1 MWQRAQTLYIAIATI
16 LIAVMFF
23 SVKAVIPE
31 SPGNT
36 AEELR
41 YTAYLPY
48 LILLIVIT
56 AFNLIALNSF
66 KFRVFQMRT
75 TVLAAIVTLA
85 LQIWL
90 AVDFVATSGTVNFR
104 LTAVF
109 PAVALILDIMA
120 IRGIAADIL
129 VADSVNRLRSDRK
142 HKRLK

>member
-1 MWQRAQTLYIAIATI
+1 MWQRAQTLYIAIATV

-23 SVKAVIPE
+23 SAKAVIPASE
-31 SPGNT
+31 GNSPQ
-36 AEELR
+36 ELR

-48 LILLIVIT
+48 LILLIVIS
-56 AFNLIALNSF
+56 AFNLIALNAF

-90 AVDFVATSGTVNFR
+90 AVDFVSTHSVVNFR
-104 LTAVF
+104 ISAVF
-109 PAVALILDIMA
+109 PSIALILDIMA

-129 VADSVNRLRSDRK
+129 VADSVNRLRSSRK
-142 HKRLK
+142 HRKK

>member
-1 MWQRAQTLYIAIATI
+1 MWQRAQTLYIAIATV

-23 SVKAVIPE
+23 SVKAVIPASE
-31 SPGNT
+31 GNSQ
-36 AEELR
+36 EELR

-56 AFNLIALNSF
+56 AFNFIALNAF

-90 AVDFVATSGTVNFR
+90 AVDFVSTHSVVNFR
-104 LTAVF
+104 ISAVF
-109 PAVALILDIMA
+109 PAIALILDVMA

-129 VADSVNRLRSDRK
+129 VADSVNRLRSSRK
-142 HKRLK
+142 HHRRK